1 MVVVMVVVV
10 VKMDLSPGVE
20 QGTDGLLTILAIHRY
35 LVRRKAL
42 RSRYR
47 AEPSSNRGW
56 NTHFEDARLEPAWL
70 RSAALGCYARLL
82 QSIAA
87 LVALCSVLRSIA

>member
-1 MVVVMVVVV
+1 MVVVMVV
-10 VKMDLSPGVE
+10 KMDLSRDVE

-47 AEPSSNRGW
+47 AEPSWIPGLNPY
-56 NTHFEDARLEPAWL
+56 FQDACIEPSGPTLHIAL
-70 RSAALGCYARLL
+70 RP
-82 QSIAA
+82 
-87 LVALCSVLRSIA
+87 V

>member
-10 VKMDLSPGVE
+10 VKMDLSRDVE

-42 RSRYR
+42 RSKYR
-47 AEPSSNRGW
+47 AEPSWNPGW
-56 NTHFEDARLEPAWL
+56 HPHLQDARLEPTWL
-70 RSAALGCYARLL
+70 AQVAGPLWGFREIGEKSPRL
-82 QSIAA
+82 
-87 LVALCSVLRSIA
+87 